1 MKTFKQF
8 NKEVNEAAALVT
20 ALPKIAGIATKVA
33 PKLPKIAKFASGA
46 LKFGTAVPVQVPLG
60 LGVAKVLQ
68 SKKISDMSD
77 DEIEKSGTIDPL
89 NLGKNPQSKR
99 QKLKNVVGQISKEI
113 KDAGKQVRKGLSV
126 KPEEV
131 KGKKYRT
138 DDMKKGETPVQY
150 LNRKFKKQIEKQKE
164 QYKRERERNKRNE
177 LP

>member
-1 MKTFKQF
+1 MKTFNQF
-8 NKEVNEAAALVT
+8 KHDMNEGVAALAIPAVG
-20 ALPKIAGIATKVA
+20 AGIFK
-33 PKLPKIAKFASGA
+33 KIVASGA
-46 LKFGTAVPVQVPLG
+46 LKAISSGALTGGALTG
-60 LGVAKVLQ
+60 AYLA

-89 NLGKNPQSKR
+89 DLGKNPQRKR
-99 QKLKNVVGQISKEI
+99 NKLKNVVAKLGDEI
-113 KDAGKQVRKGLSV
+113 KGGVKQVKKGLSV

-138 DDMKKGETPVQY
+138 DDMKKGETPIQY
-150 LNRKFKKQIEKQKE
+150 LNRKFRKQIEKQKE